1 MQDVRK
7 ATVALIVQSCATVLL
22 NEELVVEPLFRADER
37 TFQRISWDRTVQFL
51 SNKDFRVMYRMDLEA
66 FNALLFKLRQRIT
79 SNPKYLRKAVFPVIP
94 ELRLALTL
102 RYLAGG
108 SVQDLWLMYGVSRRE
123 VYRSIWMTIDA
134 INDLPAVIS
143 SCMRVHNFCQSAAGN
158 SSTVPPP
165 NHGDGSIFVAGRHI
179 SMAPRMDRDGIP
191 IEMLSSCAL
200 PATEVQNTSRR
211 SEIVEMMKT
220 MGQLRPVVPRR

>member
-51 SNKDFRVMYRMDLEA
+51 SNKEFRVMYRMDLEA

-108 SVQDLWLMYGVSRRE
+108 SVQDLWLMYGVSRQSMPSTI
-123 VYRSIWMTIDA
+123 YSKLASI
-134 INDLPAVIS
+134 
-143 SCMRVHNFCQSAAGN
+143 
-158 SSTVPPP
+158 
-165 NHGDGSIFVAGRHI
+165 
-179 SMAPRMDRDGIP
+179 IP
-191 IEMLSSCAL
+191 ISILSRGWKKVLQPRAHANLCEGVSA
-200 PATEVQNTSRR
+200 
-211 SEIVEMMKT
+211 
-220 MGQLRPVVPRR
+220 QLMEFR

>member
-51 SNKDFRVMYRMDLEA
+51 SNKEFRVMYRMDLEA

-134 INDLPAVIS
+134 INDILKVGIDYTDIDS
-143 SCMRVHNFCQSAAGN
+143 LKRMEEGFAAK
-158 SSTVPPP
+158 STRQLVRGCIGAIDEIQVKIRCPSKKL
-165 NHGDGSIFVAGRHI
+165 DGVSN
-179 SMAPRMDRDGIP
+179 PREYFSRKGFYSVNVQATCDADRRFTDFDIRWPG
-191 IEMLSSCAL
+191 SD
-200 PATEVQNTSRR
+200 
-211 SEIVEMMKT
+211 K
-220 MGQLRPVVPRR
+220 

>member
-1 MQDVRK
+1 MMMKHNLSFYKRRKMQDVRK

-51 SNKDFRVMYRMDLEA
+51 SNKEFRVMYRMDLEA

-134 INDLPAVIS
+134 INDILKVGMVSLLKCCQAV
-143 SCMRVHNFCQSAAGN
+143 
-158 SSTVPPP
+158 P
-165 NHGDGSIFVAGRHI
+165 NR
-179 SMAPRMDRDGIP
+179 
-191 IEMLSSCAL
+191 
-200 PATEVQNTSRR
+200 
-211 SEIVEMMKT
+211 
-220 MGQLRPVVPRR
+220 QLRCRIPLGVVKLWS